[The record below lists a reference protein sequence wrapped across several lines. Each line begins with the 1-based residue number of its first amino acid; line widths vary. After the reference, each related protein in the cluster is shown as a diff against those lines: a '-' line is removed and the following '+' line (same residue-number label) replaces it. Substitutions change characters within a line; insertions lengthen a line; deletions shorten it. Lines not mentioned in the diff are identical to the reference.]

1 MGRKRACVGVWDGKR
16 REMGYLI
23 QAFPFCHGVA
33 EIFLVFRL
41 FLFVIFRNSSFL
53 VLLPH
58 LQTNKGKSKK
68 SEKRKLKG
76 IKERALYLYT
86 LYQMKNSHQHMS
98 TNLCNLNSNLGP
110 ENQPVRRTLANLHQS
125 FLCIPELTMN

>member
-1 MGRKRACVGVWDGKR
+1 MNNKLKGLVFGLTYATNISDIQSRLQAKHETINGKKKRVCVGWKGE

-58 LQTNKGKSKK
+58 FQTKKGKKCCLQKK
-68 SEKRKLKG
+68 
-76 IKERALYLYT
+76 
-86 LYQMKNSHQHMS
+86 
-98 TNLCNLNSNLGP
+98 
-110 ENQPVRRTLANLHQS
+110 
-125 FLCIPELTMN
+125 